1 MDACRW
7 VQIKDIYNRAL
18 DLSREER
25 ESCLVDACAS
35 DADLRH
41 EVESL
46 LAAHA
51 EAGTFLL
58 GPTIKVAAPE
68 VVADEFSPAAV
79 AQLPNAPRLIGQE
92 LANYRIISLLGK
104 GGMGEVYLAQDTI
117 LRRKIAL
124 KILPA
129 IFTADEDRLKRFVQE
144 AQSASSLNHPN
155 IITIYEI
162 GQINDVHFIATEFID
177 GKTLRK
183 VFADSNFTIRNALD
197 IATQIASALSA
208 AHEAGI
214 VHRDI
219 KPENIMV
226 RPDGLAKVLDFGL
239 AKLTESHL
247 TMIELDPSNDD
258 ETSTKSGVLMGTPR
272 YMSPE
277 QARGQKVDT
286 RTDIFSLGVVL
297 YEMITGSTPFEG
309 HSMGDLIAALLRND
323 PLPLSHYL
331 PAVPHEL
338 EEIVEKT
345 LQKDRN
351 LRYQTAKD
359 LQLDIKNLKENLEF
373 EDKLAGHQGLQ
384 RGRSTIKTNVIS
396 TAEGLLEETSA
407 KSQEVSN
414 PHAVSSAEYLISAI
428 SRHRRGLLLT
438 MA

>member
-155 IITIYEI
+155 IITIYEV
-162 GQINDVHFIATEFID
+162 GQVNEVHFIATEFID

-197 IATQIASALSA
+197 IATQIASALAA

-239 AKLTESHL
+239 AKLTESHPA
-247 TMIELDPSNDD
+247 MIDTHPSIAN
-258 ETSTKSGVLMGTPR
+258 EPGNKSGVLGTPR

-277 QARGQKVDT
+277 QACGQKVDT
-286 RTDIFSLGVVL
+286 RTDIFSLGIVL
-297 YEMITGSTPFEG
+297 YEMITGNMPFE
-309 HSMGDLIAALLRND
+309 
-323 PLPLSHYL
+323 
-331 PAVPHEL
+331 
-338 EEIVEKT
+338 
-345 LQKDRN
+345 
-351 LRYQTAKD
+351 
-359 LQLDIKNLKENLEF
+359 
-373 EDKLAGHQGLQ
+373 
-384 RGRSTIKTNVIS
+384 
-396 TAEGLLEETSA
+396 
-407 KSQEVSN
+407 
-414 PHAVSSAEYLISAI
+414 
-428 SRHRRGLLLT
+428 
-438 MA
+438 